1 MDKALELYLRTSRLD
16 LDDYNHEADEG
27 LHITS
32 MAGTWMSVVEGL
44 AGVRVTGTG
53 LSIHPNIPKP
63 WKAYS
68 FQIRY
73 QNQPLA
79 IAISQHKVAITNLG
93 SALISC
99 ELSGVTIQI
108 EAGATHEAALK

>member
-1 MDKALELYLRTSRLD
+1 
-16 LDDYNHEADEG
+16 
-27 LHITS
+27 

-44 AGVRVTGTG
+44 AGVRVYENG
-53 LSIHPNIPKP
+53 LAINPQIPKP
-63 WKAYS
+63 WKSYA

-79 IAISQHKVAITNLG
+79 VAINQQKVTITNLG
-93 SALISC
+93 SALVSC
-99 ELSGVTIQI
+99 QLAGAQIDI